1 MVMKE
6 EKVDQYIKK
15 IDGEL
20 WLVED
25 DRENLKV
32 SYRVKEIIFVEQS
45 PFQHVMV
52 LDTYDFGRMLVL
64 DGVVQSTEKD
74 GYIYNEMIAH
84 VPLHIHPHP
93 KKVLIIGG
101 GDCGAAREIIK
112 YPTVEE
118 LYFCEIDELVVKA
131 SKEHLKGVSA
141 GLEDDRVHYL
151 FADGIQYMKEH
162 TNEFDVIIVDSS
174 DPVGPA
180 TQLFEFDF
188 YKNVFEALKEDGLM
202 VCQSESP
209 IFYKETMQNT
219 YESLN
224 KLFPNVRQYTAVVPT
239 YPGGLWSF
247 TLASKKYE
255 AFIQPNYE
263 ETTKYFNKA
272 ILQASFALPQFM
284 LEDKK

>member
-1 MVMKE
+1 MKE
-6 EKVDQYIKK
+6 EKVNQYIKN
-15 IDGEL
+15 IEGEM

-25 DRENLKV
+25 DRDNLKV
-32 SYRVKEIIFVEQS
+32 SYRIKEIIFTAQS
-45 PFQHVMV
+45 PFQHIMV
-52 LDTYDFGRMLVL
+52 LDTYDFGKMLVL

-74 GYIYNEMIAH
+74 GYIYNEMITH
-84 VPLHIHPHP
+84 VPLHIHPEP

-112 YPTVEE
+112 YTSVKE

-141 GLEDDRVHYL
+141 GLEDDRVHYI

-180 TQLFEFDF
+180 TELFEFGF
-188 YKNVFEALKEDGLM
+188 YKNVFDALKEDGLM

-219 YESLN
+219 YQSLN
-224 KLFPNVRQYTAVVPT
+224 QLFPIVKPYTAVVPT

-247 TLASKKYE
+247 TLASKKHQS
-255 AFIQPNYE
+255 FTQPDYE
-263 ETTKYFNKA
+263 ETTKYFNKD
-272 ILQASFALPQFM
+272 ILEASFALPQFM
-284 LEDKK
+284 LNDKK

>member
-1 MVMKE
+1 MNE
-6 EKVDQYIKK
+6 EKVSQYIKN

-25 DRENLKV
+25 DRDNLKV
-32 SYRVKEIIFVEQS
+32 SYRIKEIIFTAQS
-45 PFQHVMV
+45 PFQHIMV

-101 GDCGAAREIIK
+101 GDCGAAREVIK
-112 YPTVEE
+112 YKHVEE
-118 LYFCEIDELVVKA
+118 LYFCEIDELVVRA
-131 SKEHLKGVSA
+131 SKEHLTGVSA
-141 GLEDDRVHYL
+141 GLDDQRVHYL

-162 TNEFDVIIVDSS
+162 KNEFDIIIVDSS

-180 TQLFEFDF
+180 TELFEFDF
-188 YKNVFEALKEDGLM
+188 YKNVFEALKDDGLM

-209 IFYKETMQNT
+209 FFYRETMDHT
-219 YESLN
+219 FHSLSR
-224 KLFPNVRQYTAVVPT
+224 LFGHVKQYTAVVPS

-247 TLASKKYE
+247 TLASKKYQ
-255 AFIQPNYE
+255 AFIQPDYE
-263 ETTKYFNKA
+263 KTTKYFNEE
-272 ILQASFALPQFM
+272 ILHASFALPKFM
-284 LEDKK
+284 ANDKK

>member
-1 MVMKE
+1 MKE
-6 EKVDQYIKK
+6 EKIHLYIQE
-15 IDGEL
+15 IDGEP

-25 DRENLKV
+25 DRGNLKV
-32 SYRVKEIIFVEQS
+32 SYRVKEIIFVAQS
-45 PFQHVMV
+45 PFQHIMI

-112 YPTVEE
+112 YKSVEE

-131 SKEHLKGVSA
+131 SKEHLKGVSD
-141 GLEDDRVHYL
+141 GLEDERIRYL

-174 DPVGPA
+174 DPIGPA
-180 TQLFEFDF
+180 TQLFEYEF
-188 YKNVFEALKEDGLM
+188 YKNVFDALKEDGLM

-209 IFYKETMQNT
+209 IFYNEVMQNT
-219 YESLN
+219 YQSLQ
-224 KLFPNVRQYTAVVPT
+224 KLFNITKQYTAVVPT

-255 AFIQPNYE
+255 SFIEPDYE
-263 ETTKYFNKA
+263 KTTKYFNEEMLK
-272 ILQASFALPQFM
+272 ASFALPQFM
-284 LEDKK
+284 LNK